1 MTGVKKDDNGRGVG
15 YFQDQVPR
23 LEVVFK
29 VKSRF
34 ENFRTFLKDGCSVQ

>member
-23 LEVVFK
+23 LKAVFK
-29 VKSRF
+29 VKKTRVV
-34 ENFRTFLKDGCSVQ
+34 LKISVLILRSQ